1 MPLSRPG
8 KINKDK
14 ILQQPAVSTK
24 NKDKILNKN
33 FTDKLL
39 TVDQPYLASEI
50 DSDLNTYNSN
60 IKLGDDSASGLKTI
74 SDGDLTE
81 LSFLQKM
88 FEVNV
93 CLYKRRLDT
102 SNFALTSSYSSS
114 ERKINYPS
122 STTDSDGCGS
132 IDVSDVA
139 KKLYSDYSG
148 DPKKQNIYIAATVPF
163 INELSSN
170 FTQAAQTY
178 VCSLSNYRTKPSC
191 RGVFARLSVD
201 QNSEF
206 SVAQKAIGQSLESSF
221 IQYVQEIKKAQ
232 ESGLDYALAQSE
244 TLPKDCLITFEKGR
258 MPVMIP
264 CRLPSMVVPRI
275 FQVVLLRII
284 KTSWI
289 IEKVFMMNS

>member
-1 MPLSRPG
+1 MEVVKSGVSLADVTWDATLKTWKNQQG
-8 KINKDK
+8 Q

-114 ERKINYPS
+114 ERKSNYPS

-139 KKLYSDYSG
+139 KKLYSDSPG
-148 DPKKQNIYIAATVPF
+148 
-163 INELSSN
+163 
-170 FTQAAQTY
+170 
-178 VCSLSNYRTKPSC
+178 
-191 RGVFARLSVD
+191 
-201 QNSEF
+201 
-206 SVAQKAIGQSLESSF
+206 
-221 IQYVQEIKKAQ
+221 
-232 ESGLDYALAQSE
+232 
-244 TLPKDCLITFEKGR
+244 
-258 MPVMIP
+258 
-264 CRLPSMVVPRI
+264 
-275 FQVVLLRII
+275 
-284 KTSWI
+284 
-289 IEKVFMMNS
+289 IEKNKIFISRRRCLLLTNYQVTLLKLHKLMFVH